1 MIKNVRLSEDYS
13 NILDELVTITN
24 LSKIEIISIALERLK
39 REIFFNKADNF
50 YKNISSSDQEALK
63 AEEDAWASAA
73 LMDIKND
80 KF

>member
-1 MIKNVRLSEDYS
+1 MIKNVRLTKYSS

-24 LSKIEIISIALERLK
+24 LSKIEIISIALKRLK

-50 YKNISSSDQEALK
+50 YKNISSLDQKALK
-63 AEEDAWASAA
+63 AEEEVWASAA